1 MLSIQAVV
9 ELDKLDGQGRS
20 RVSIMQGANGE
31 LMGRSE
37 EGFQSMVYNSDST
50 ASSYQGGFYKSD
62 IQGPG
67 REAWLLTQGVLI
79 GSRENSQSEE
89 AGTRVHRVLG
99 MLERSAI
106 LGLVVPGSH
115 ESNEHIVLDS
125 KLALGQGGFHTPTM
139 LLSSSVHSYLGVVH
153 MVNREVL
160 AEGQCQGGFQ
170 IMLHNSDI
178 MVRLSMEVK
187 LCHMVAGRY
196 STSNSTLV
204 GSSELVHIS
213 LVE

>member
-1 MLSIQAVV
+1 M
-9 ELDKLDGQGRS
+9 DGQGRS

-50 ASSYQGGFYKSD
+50 ASSYKSD
-62 IQGPG
+62 IQGQG
-67 REAWLLTQGVLI
+67 REARLFTKGVLM

-89 AGTRVHRVLG
+89 VGTRVHRVLG

-139 LLSSSVHSYLGVVH
+139 LLSSSVHSYPGVVH
-153 MVNREVL
+153 MVNREVQ
-160 AEGQCQGGFQ
+160 AE
-170 IMLHNSDI
+170 
-178 MVRLSMEVK
+178 R
-187 LCHMVAGRY
+187 
-196 STSNSTLV
+196 
-204 GSSELVHIS
+204 
-213 LVE
+213 

>member
-1 MLSIQAVV
+1 MKLRLLLSIQAVV

-89 AGTRVHRVLG
+89 AGTRVQRVLG
-99 MLERSAI
+99 ILERSAMQ
-106 LGLVVPGSH
+106 GLVVPESH
-115 ESNEHIVLDS
+115 EFSKPIVVDS
-125 KLALGQGGFHTPTM
+125 KLALGQG
-139 LLSSSVHSYLGVVH
+139 V
-153 MVNREVL
+153 
-160 AEGQCQGGFQ
+160 
-170 IMLHNSDI
+170 
-178 MVRLSMEVK
+178 
-187 LCHMVAGRY
+187 
-196 STSNSTLV
+196 TSNPCGDGLQLRQVQAQV
-204 GSSELVHIS
+204 GQLSD
-213 LVE
+213 